1 MEKEKDF
8 IPEDLDNENHME
20 KDESNQSSDLETSQE
35 SYENINQSTEP
46 IILEEDNFSNHNN
59 EIIEEEIIREE
70 TNYNQGYEMNNNYK
84 KERGFK
90 GSLFSYIILGLVTS
104 ILGGFVSFYM
114 AMTIFTTDLQE
125 NGLYN
130 GSPITINPSEDMNIV
145 SAVAK
150 KAMSSVVGITTVEV
164 QQYFWSQ
171 QEIEGV
177 GSGVIVNSNG
187 YILTNSHVI
196 ADGNAKSITVLF
208 ENGEKLPAT
217 ILWYDSSLDL
227 AMVKVDKTGLPV
239 AELGDSDAL
248 EIGEIAIAI
257 GNPLG
262 LAFERSVTSGIISG
276 LNRSIQ
282 VSANNVIGNLIQTD
296 ASINQGNSGGP
307 LLNSKGQVIGINT
320 AKMTSAEGLGFSI
333 PINEIKPMI
342 EEVIQ
347 HGSFSSVVM
356 GISGISAADYNSRL
370 GVNVGT
376 DKGVVLVEVIE
387 NKPAHKAGLMS
398 GDIIIAMDDI
408 EIDTMNKLKKTLYK
422 YKNGDTATL
431 KILRNKSE
439 VNIEI
444 QFTE

>member
-20 KDESNQSSDLETSQE
+20 KDESNQSSDLETSQK